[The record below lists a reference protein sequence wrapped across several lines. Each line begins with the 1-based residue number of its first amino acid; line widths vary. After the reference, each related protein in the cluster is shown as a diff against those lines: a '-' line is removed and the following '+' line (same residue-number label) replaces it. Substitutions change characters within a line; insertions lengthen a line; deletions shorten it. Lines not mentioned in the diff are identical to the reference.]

1 MLRTEWL
8 TPHMVRVFLGDPGFD
23 SFVLN
28 AFTDAYAKLEFG
40 GPEEPVLRTYT
51 IRSVDP
57 VKREIA
63 IDFVVHGD
71 AGVAGP
77 WAASAAAGDVLRLR
91 GPGGAFAPDPAADW
105 YLLAGDETAI
115 PAISA
120 SVEKLDPS
128 AVGRVIIEV
137 AGPEDE
143 IAFDSPA
150 GVDVTWIHRGDT
162 SDRIGEKASGTT
174 HPSSRQ
180 CATPHGCP
188 ERRRCSFTVR
198 RRPSCTTC
206 APTCARNGAFPRRPR
221 RSPVT
226 GVAVAPRRASGC
238 GSPSSPRAKVPR
250 ADPLRRTRYEMCVR
264 RVSTSSDS
272 IATAPADGI
281 ATAIGT
287 AVSGPAM
294 PTSGETTA
302 ARPNWPAPRSAD
314 PVPDALVTSP

>member
-1 MLRTEWL
+1 MAKPTATLTVIRTEWL
-8 TPHMVRVFLGDPGFD
+8 TPHMVRVILGDPGFD
-23 SFVLN
+23 SFVPN

-40 GPEEPVLRTYT
+40 SPGEPVLRTYT

-57 VKREIA
+57 AAREVA

-91 GPGGAFAPDPAADW
+91 GPGGAFAPDRDVDW

-120 SVEKLDPS
+120 AVEKLDAS

-162 SDRIGEKASGTT
+162 ADRAGE
-174 HPSSRQ
+174 
-180 CATPHGCP
+180 
-188 ERRRCSFTVR
+188 E
-198 RRPSCTTC
+198 
-206 APTCARNGAFPRRPR
+206 
-221 RSPVT
+221 
-226 GVAVAPRRASGC
+226 
-238 GSPSSPRAKVPR
+238 
-250 ADPLRRTRYEMCVR
+250 
-264 RVSTSSDS
+264 
-272 IATAPADGI
+272 
-281 ATAIGT
+281 
-287 AVSGPAM
+287 VSGDNAPLVAAVRDISWLPGTVQVFIHGEAQAVMHNLRSYVRKERGVPASAASI
-294 PTSGETTA
+294 SGYWRRGRTEEGFRVWKSELA
-302 ARPNWPAPRSAD
+302 ASEGASR
-314 PVPDALVTSP
+314 

>member
-1 MLRTEWL
+1 MPVAKPTATLTVLRTEWL
-8 TPHMVRVFLGDPGFD
+8 TPHMVRVFFGDPGFD
-23 SFVLN
+23 SFVPN

-120 SVEKLDPS
+120 SVEKLDAS

-143 IAFDSPA
+143 IVVRLA
-150 GVDVTWIHRGDT
+150 
-162 SDRIGEKASGTT
+162 
-174 HPSSRQ
+174 
-180 CATPHGCP
+180 
-188 ERRRCSFTVR
+188 RRRRRHVDPPRRHVGPDR
-198 RRPSCTTC
+198 RRGVGGQRTPRRGS
-206 APTCARNGAFPRRPR
+206 ARHRVAARNGAGLHSR
-221 RSPVT
+221 
-226 GVAVAPRRASGC
+226 
-238 GSPSSPRAKVPR
+238 
-250 ADPLRRTRYEMCVR
+250 
-264 RVSTSSDS
+264 
-272 IATAPADGI
+272 
-281 ATAIGT
+281 
-287 AVSGPAM
+287 
-294 PTSGETTA
+294 
-302 ARPNWPAPRSAD
+302 
-314 PVPDALVTSP
+314 

>member
-1 MLRTEWL
+1 MPVAKPTATLTVLRTEWL

-23 SFVLN
+23 SFVPN

-40 GPEEPVLRTYT
+40 SPEEPVLRTYT

-120 SVEKLDPS
+120 SVEKLDAS

-143 IAFDSPA
+143 IAFGSPA

-162 SDRIGEKASGTT
+162 SDRIGEDASGNNA
-174 HPSSRQ
+174 PLV
-180 CATPHGCP
+180 AA
-188 ERRRCSFTVR
+188 VR
-198 RRPSCTTC
+198 
-206 APTCARNGAFPRRPR
+206 
-221 RSPVT
+221 
-226 GVAVAPRRASGC
+226 
-238 GSPSSPRAKVPR
+238 
-250 ADPLRRTRYEMCVR
+250 D
-264 RVSTSSDS
+264 
-272 IATAPADGI
+272 TAWLP
-281 ATAIGT
+281 GT
-287 AVSGPAM
+287 AQVFIHGEAQAVMHNLRSYVRKERGVPASAASISGYWRRGR
-294 PTSGETTA
+294 TEEGFRVWKSELA
-302 ARPNWPAPRSAD
+302 ASEGASR
-314 PVPDALVTSP
+314 